1 MQEINKEIYVKKK
14 TKRENI
20 EEIATIIC
28 LKKRNKS

>member
-1 MQEINKEIYVKKK
+1 MQEINKEIHLKKK

-20 EEIATIIC
+20 EEIATIIY